1 VQAHGGAAQ
10 LLVDSLHGAGC
21 QRGTIDVDGP
31 VPDDHD
37 ERGQRCGQHRA
48 PTGEERQ
55 HGCRTIAVSTTRA
68 RPKRWASSFP
78 VIETTMPAPAL
89 DDIIAQASSD
99 YIRAFHTHNVIG
111 HGNRWHDG
119 RIFKCAAKG
128 DLNRFKSI
136 ASWGSNQVR
145 ILRPTRAGSTLNR
158 HDD

>member
-1 VQAHGGAAQ
+1 M
-10 LLVDSLHGAGC
+10 
-21 QRGTIDVDGP
+21 QRRVHLI
-31 VPDDHD
+31 H
-37 ERGQRCGQHRA
+37 
-48 PTGEERQ
+48 
-55 HGCRTIAVSTTRA
+55 
-68 RPKRWASSFP
+68 
-78 VIETTMPAPAL
+78 PAL

-145 ILRPTRAGSTLNR
+145 ILRPTRAGSTLNS